1 MATGHTPPGASLAKR
16 GAPLTAPPGRRP
28 FAYWP
33 HTPPPPPLAREADG
47 PHREK
52 GSHALPGLPLA
63 TYWPPTGPP
72 GRPLTGHLRALYW
85 PSGEASHWPKGSHTP
100 HWPQWEGRGRLRPA
114 LPRLAT
120 YALTPT
126 PADRGLRPG
135 GLPTPQTFGSG
146 GLRDGEGFSVQRPD
160 GHRRP
165 CAPAHL
171 RGPP

>member
-1 MATGHTPPGASLAKR
+1 MAKRGHTPRLATYRPIGSPLGRRTFGHWPHTAGSLSLAKR

-85 PSGEASHWPKGSHTP
+85 PSGEASHWPKG
-100 HWPQWEGRGRLRPA
+100 R
-114 LPRLAT
+114 PRL
-120 YALTPT
+120 
-126 PADRGLRPG
+126 D
-135 GLPTPQTFGSG
+135 
-146 GLRDGEGFSVQRPD
+146 
-160 GHRRP
+160 
-165 CAPAHL
+165 
-171 RGPP
+171 